1 MTPAPDAQ
9 TTVAPRADTRAD
21 TRPEPRTDDVTA
33 VLVALQHLQS
43 RIASV
48 NDRMAKGMGV
58 GATDYLALVHLSVHG
73 DTPPKKVGEAL
84 GLSSGAMT
92 ALADRLE
99 AAGLVVRLQHPTDRR
114 SFVLALTAEGS
125 SGVDEAGILYG
136 RVVREALVAGDVVEV
151 VGTHRSLLRELDRRM
166 RELVLFVAGPCLCA
180 RFRCKDII

>member
-9 TTVAPRADTRAD
+9 TTGAPRADTRAD

-136 RVVREALVAGDVVEV
+136 RVVREALSASRRPVAEAVFRDLGDAL
-151 VGTHRSLLRELDRRM
+151 G
-166 RELVLFVAGPCLCA
+166 VATP
-180 RFRCKDII
+180 